1 MFDAKG
7 QEKLRYYVYGL
18 FHPDE
23 PNWPFYIG
31 KGSGNRV
38 FSHAAGQLLEE
49 EFSTD
54 SLSAKAEVIADI
66 KRCGKQVVQK
76 IIRHDLSEKEALL
89 VEAALIDLVN
99 HIKPETLRNQVS
111 GHGVAEGIIDAIDL
125 ATALRATPLQTEVRL
140 LIVKIDRRW
149 TKLVSK
155 YEAEHDIPPADIFDA
170 VRGDWKL
177 SVSRANQAECV
188 LAVARGLVRAAFV
201 VDRWYDSGNE
211 QRKRFDGRT
220 APDRC
225 TDFIG
230 QSVTGLFSRGGQNP
244 IRYLNC

>member
-1 MFDAKG
+1 MFDALG
-7 QEKLRYYVYGL
+7 QEKLGYYVYGL

-23 PNWPFYIG
+23 QNWPFYIG

-38 FSHAAGQLLEE
+38 FSHAAGQLAEE
-49 EFSTD
+49 EFSIA

-66 KRCGKQVVQK
+66 KRSGKQVVQK
-76 IIRHDLSEKEALL
+76 IIRYGLSDEEALL

-111 GHGVAEGIIDAIDL
+111 GHGVAENMIDAIDL
-125 ATALRATPLQTEVRL
+125 ATGLRATPLQTEVPL

-177 SVSRANQAECV
+177 SVSRANRAECV
-188 LAVARGLVRAAFV
+188 LAVARGLVRASFV
-201 VDRWYDSGNE
+201 VDRWYDSGAE
-211 QRKRFDGRT
+211 QRKRFDGRP
-220 APDRC
+220 APERYAG
-225 TDFIG
+225 FIG
-230 QSVTGLFSRGGQNP
+230 QSVTGLFKRGGQNP

>member
-7 QEKLRYYVYGL
+7 QETLRYYVYGL
-18 FHPDE
+18 FHPEE

-38 FSHAAGQLLEE
+38 FSHAAGKLLEE
-49 EFSTD
+49 EFSTE
-54 SLSAKAEVIADI
+54 SLSAKGDVIADI
-66 KRCGKQVVQK
+66 KRSGKQVLQK
-76 IIRHDLSEKEALL
+76 IIRYDLSEEEALL

-125 ATALRATPLQTEVRL
+125 ATALRATPVQTDLPL

-149 TKLVSK
+149 SKLVLE
-155 YEAEHDIPPADIFDA
+155 YDAEHAIPSAAIFDA

-177 SVSRANQAECV
+177 SVSLAKRAECV
-188 LAVARGLVRAAFV
+188 LAVARGLVRAAFL

-211 QRKRFDGRT
+211 QRKRFDGKP
-220 APDRC
+220 APVPYAG
-225 TDFIG
+225 FIG
-230 QSVTGLFSRGGQNP
+230 QSVTGHFKRGGQNP
-244 IRYLNC
+244 IRSLNC